1 MEFSLGSEVP
11 KDCSRYWKSSSIKS
25 QTGNMHTFK
34 ASEGKTVP
42 KRPLSGRGEGSRKK
56 ALDNLFYI
64 AFLAKGVWSA
74 P

>member
-1 MEFSLGSEVP
+1 
-11 KDCSRYWKSSSIKS
+11 
-25 QTGNMHTFK
+25 MHTFK